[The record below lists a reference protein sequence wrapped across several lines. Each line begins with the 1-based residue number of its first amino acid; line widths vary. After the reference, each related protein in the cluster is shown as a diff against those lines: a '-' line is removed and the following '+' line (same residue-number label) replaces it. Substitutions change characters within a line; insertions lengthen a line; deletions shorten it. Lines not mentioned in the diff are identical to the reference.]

1 MLDSA
6 LRRTDNSGADFE
18 TTDLLRPLETGGP
31 SLSIRPFS
39 SAAHW
44 LRRRRSEWLLFFAAA
59 AIYLPG
65 LDWGLPQAW
74 SANRVYVWAFDD
86 ISPLPALTEVY
97 HTFVRSAPDRW
108 LAYPLAH
115 HFLLGAAYAPYLGWL
130 ALTGRFAEL
139 SPRFPFGLADPVTAF
154 QTLTLIARLVSI
166 LMAAGIV
173 VTVYRIGAAVWD
185 RRTGLGA
192 SLAVAAAY
200 PMFYYTK
207 TACLEIPYLF
217 WASLAALAYV
227 RILQQGP
234 DTKRMAALGA
244 LAALAAATKDQAA
257 GLFLLLPLPL
267 AWSYWRGRARA
278 VSPYEPAALFG
289 AGSIAY
295 ALASGLAFDPE
306 RYLAHLRWILRPEG
320 LLSQEFVAWYPESI
334 WFPDGL
340 TGTLRHTGAILE
352 ALVGFLGP
360 VLTAVAAVGLAETA
374 VRNRSKLWVAFPA
387 VSYFFTFLIAIGH
400 FQRRYVL
407 PLMLFTALFAGRGLT
422 WVRGRLSSL
431 AVFALFVAVA
441 FAGPVSLSVG
451 LVRHMIH
458 DTRRDAERWLASE
471 MKPGDRIA
479 AAHEINALPRAPQHA
494 VVMKLPPGHAA
505 LSVLEGQQPE
515 FVSVIP
521 DWSSVPGT
529 PYSRAYPPELFN
541 RLDADSLGYVLAAK
555 FDSGFW
561 REKPLLD
568 YPAVSPPVRI
578 YRKVKAG
585 SP

>member
-1 MLDSA
+1 MLDGA
-6 LRRTDNSGADFE
+6 LRSTGNSGADLE
-18 TTDLLRPLETGGP
+18 TTDLLMPLETGG
-31 SLSIRPFS
+31 SRVSIRPFS
-39 SAAHW
+39 SAVQW
-44 LRRRRSEWLLFFAAA
+44 LQRRRTEWLLFLAAVV
-59 AIYLPG
+59 IYLPG
-65 LDWGLPQAW
+65 LDWGFPQAW
-74 SANRVYVWAFDD
+74 SANRVHVWAFDD
-86 ISPLPALTEVY
+86 ISPLPVLTEVY
-97 HTFVRSAPDRW
+97 HTFVRPAPDRW

-130 ALTGRFAEL
+130 ALTGRFAEP

-192 SLAVAAAY
+192 SLVVAAAY

-227 RILQQGP
+227 QILQQGP
-234 DTKRMAALGA
+234 DTKRMAALGG

-267 AWSYWRGRARA
+267 AWSYWRGQARP
-278 VSPYEPAALFG
+278 VSPSEPAALLG

-340 TGTLRHTGAILE
+340 TGTVRHTGAILE
-352 ALVGFLGP
+352 ALAGFLGP
-360 VLTAVAAVGLAETA
+360 ALTLLAAVGLAEAA

-387 VSYFFTFLIAIGH
+387 VSYLFTFLLAIGH
-400 FQRRYVL
+400 FQRRYAL
-407 PLMLFTALFAGRGLT
+407 PLMLYTALFAGRGLT
-422 WVRGRLSSL
+422 WVRGRLPSF
-431 AVFALFVAVA
+431 AVFALFIAVA

-458 DTRRDAERWLASE
+458 DARLEAERWLASE
-471 MKPGDRIA
+471 MKPEDRIA
-479 AAHEINALPRAPQHA
+479 AAHEINALPRTPRHA
-494 VVMKLPPGHAA
+494 VVMKLPPGPAA
-505 LSVLEGQQPE
+505 VSALQQQQPE

-521 DWSSVPGT
+521 DWTSVPGA
-529 PYSRAYPPELFN
+529 PYSRAFPRELFD
-541 RLDADSLGYVLAAK
+541 RLDAGSLGYALAAE

-578 YRKVKAG
+578 YRKVQTG